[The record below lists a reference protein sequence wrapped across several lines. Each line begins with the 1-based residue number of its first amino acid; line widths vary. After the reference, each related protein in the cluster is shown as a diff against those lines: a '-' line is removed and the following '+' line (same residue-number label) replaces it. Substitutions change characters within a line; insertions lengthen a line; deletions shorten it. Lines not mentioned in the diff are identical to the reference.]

1 MILNIVLVHQIVHT
15 IMLLMNLG
23 TNVIHH
29 VLLKVKEK
37 KHKYYILRMIDI
49 VLNNVMMVQV
59 IQHIIFHQIVL
70 RNVLYIVI
78 KMNF

>member
-1 MILNIVLVHQIVHT
+1 MILNIVLVHQIVHI
-15 IMLLMNLG
+15 IMLLVNLG

-29 VLLKVKEK
+29 VLLKMKE
-37 KHKYYILRMIDI
+37 KHKYYILKMIDI

-70 RNVLYIVI
+70 RNVLQNVEKVNY
-78 KMNF
+78 